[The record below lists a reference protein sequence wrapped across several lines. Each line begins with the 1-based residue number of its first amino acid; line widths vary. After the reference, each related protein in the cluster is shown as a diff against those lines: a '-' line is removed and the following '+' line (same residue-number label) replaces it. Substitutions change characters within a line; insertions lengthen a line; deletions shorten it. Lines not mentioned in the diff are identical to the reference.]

1 MCIGSQSILVGPEPF
16 RTEFEREAIFGGRK
30 EVFFVGTVHGTWI
43 ADYDIAAAYA
53 TTAAAWP
60 LPMAPGDY
68 WLQMTW
74 GDLDALSPDEGAIV
88 ECTITTDKPCAP
100 VHIGE
105 EVWWPV
111 GRFKTTLTTP
121 ELSYVR
127 SVAKEVTLHHGQ
139 GYRLSYALADW
150 AGWIIH
156 LLGDYSGSTPAVVKR
171 VAKGWGRSTLGRFA
185 LRKSSLIGERPATHL
200 GWHVE
205 TGHDLDTSE
214 ALEVISFAGTE
225 YTYRKDTPG
234 PDSFPAVLAFV
245 EGYVRRALGELL
257 DTRNPSKVLQVNTD
271 GWWEQKAVRSAAW
284 QMPNVPWPY
293 TVTRRALENEL
304 VVVGPNHVQSPH
316 ERRFA
321 GVPHDASVG
330 DREEFS
336 WSDWPG
342 LRWQIEHSRPGEYL
356 RPPKEMVLREHYCRR
371 WVLESGETVPATAT
385 VTGAGE
391 TVLLPW
397 SETALRRQ
405 DDVLAA
411 YQVPALEA
419 LRDEGVPFTES
430 PVARTV
436 VTPGRS

>member
-1 MCIGSQSILVGPEPF
+1 
-16 RTEFEREAIFGGRK
+16 
-30 EVFFVGTVHGTWI
+30 
-43 ADYDIAAAYA
+43 
-53 TTAAAWP
+53 
-60 LPMAPGDY
+60 
-68 WLQMTW
+68 
-74 GDLDALSPDEGAIV
+74 
-88 ECTITTDKPCAP
+88 
-100 VHIGE
+100 
-105 EVWWPV
+105 
-111 GRFKTTLTTP
+111 
-121 ELSYVR
+121 
-127 SVAKEVTLHHGQ
+127 
-139 GYRLSYALADW
+139 
-150 AGWIIH
+150 
-156 LLGDYSGSTPAVVKR
+156 
-171 VAKGWGRSTLGRFA
+171 
-185 LRKSSLIGERPATHL
+185 
-200 GWHVE
+200 
-205 TGHDLDTSE
+205 
-214 ALEVISFAGTE
+214 
-225 YTYRKDTPG
+225 
-234 PDSFPAVLAFV
+234 
-245 EGYVRRALGELL
+245 
-257 DTRNPSKVLQVNTD
+257 
-271 GWWEQKAVRSAAW
+271 
-284 QMPNVPWPY
+284 MPNVPWPY